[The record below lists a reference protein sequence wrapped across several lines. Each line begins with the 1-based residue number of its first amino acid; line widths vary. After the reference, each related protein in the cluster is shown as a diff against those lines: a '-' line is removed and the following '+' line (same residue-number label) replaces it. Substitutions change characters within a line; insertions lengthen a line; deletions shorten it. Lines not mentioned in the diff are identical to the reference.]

1 MRSLQGGGFIGD
13 FAVYLG
19 GEEQTPHPWMAK
31 EMRRESVQKELCGLT
46 PGYAPYVSA
55 VVPTAYIGKRATIP
69 ETWIELQNC
78 PNALG
83 LGQIGEDANPAEIL
97 YALITNTDWG
107 VAENPDVVDRES
119 LVKMGETLKK
129 EGIGLSVQL
138 TSKSKAQAL
147 IDKICEHINA
157 VRFSHPATG
166 KLTFR
171 LIRDDYKVQEC
182 LRLSPVELQQSG
194 HLPPRLVGN
203 HLGSVRVVHRPRQSI
218 RSRDNSGTR
227 SRQHRDPSWR
237 TDGKDIRL
245 YLFHDTGQR
254 QMGGRA

>member
-203 HLGSVRVVHRPRQSI
+203 HLGSVRVVH
-218 RSRDNSGTR
+218 
-227 SRQHRDPSWR
+227 
-237 TDGKDIRL
+237 
-245 YLFHDTGQR
+245 
-254 QMGGRA
+254 